1 MQPDDDE
8 VGLLITLQLIYRW
21 LLNELP
27 QGDEFFIENALLTW
41 EAIHFPL
48 LIDPHK
54 LAVTWIRSLK
64 LRNNGQSAGE
74 LLETDFNDPNFKEKL
89 KTAILHGDWIMFNDV
104 HEVIDPAIVRL
115 FINGLQKRTEVPWE
129 DGVVLSVHKEF
140 RIFLRTEVSH
150 PKFDP
155 LVFGFA
161 TVINFT
167 VTECAMKD
175 MFRGIV
181 FGETTSKSSHDEER
195 ADTGGD
201 CAIELESRYQMQR
214 QRVLERQNRRSVAE
228 EKLMSI
234 LSSCEG
240 NLLDQAELVL
250 QLGDVKEEIQLLEGE
265 LLKCVALHL
274 ELGED
279 RAREKNDCLAR
290 TATCLF
296 FVLFNFKSV
305 HVAYEFSLDVFID
318 VLRKIMRCEAEDEGN
333 WDLAK
338 VESELVW
345 QVFRL
350 GSLTILNKHFFAF
363 VLQLTVRLQLLR
375 GTISKE
381 QVDFLI
387 NGRKSAMAGKELK
400 EDLDTDELPDQ
411 VKNIFESVGGWR
423 DLQSLVE
430 LFPKRF
436 RALAEDI
443 QQNADVWREWSMSEK
458 LKEFPYDGVGDE
470 GTEDISLTSFENLML
485 LRCFRA
491 DHLSQGVERYIQ
503 RVLGERFMTRPV
515 IDLAA
520 ILKDYCN
527 NDTPI
532 LFLETTQG
540 FDALR
545 LVRRVH
551 SQSQVF
557 RDSVLVD
564 AAVGCTSENSLAAT
578 FQLAQTS
585 GSWLIIAN
593 CHLSYSTL
601 KRLQL
606 WLKRDGVHANFRL
619 FMTTLPTVPV
629 NLLSRLIKVNTEH
642 PKHLKSN
649 LVTLFHQQID
659 DDMLQNVTSAS
670 TASAVPSALKQATMG
685 QRCFRSIVYALTFFH
700 VVALERRKYG
710 KIGWNIEYGFNETE
724 LVMCIQMLATVLSK
738 QQQNRLPWEMVK
750 YMLGE
755 IIYGSHIVDKFD
767 RKLVAV
773 FMDEYFNDFL
783 FDEYQKFSFY
793 TGEDFEYGILNYS
806 SAREFLGE
814 LSLILIV

>member
-1 MQPDDDE
+1 M
-8 VGLLITLQLIYRW
+8 
-21 LLNELP
+21 LNELP

-54 LAVTWIRSLK
+54 LAVTWIRSLWEQK
-64 LRNNGQSAGE
+64 NNGREAGE

-89 KTAILHGDWIMFNDV
+89 KMAIQHGDWIMFNDV

-115 FINGLQKRTEVPWE
+115 FINGLQKRMEVLWE
-129 DGVVLSVHKEF
+129 DGVVLSVHPEF
-140 RIFLRTEVSH
+140 RIFLRTEISH
-150 PKFDP
+150 PEFDP

-167 VTECAMKD
+167 VTETALTD
-175 MFRGIV
+175 MFRGVV
-181 FGETTSKSSHDEER
+181 FGETTSMTSHDSEDDDDEEQ
-195 ADTGGD
+195 ADTGAD
-201 CAIELESRYQMQR
+201 YVIELESRYQMLR
-214 QRVLERQNRRSVAE
+214 RRVLERQNGRSVAE
-228 EKLMSI
+228 EELMNI
-234 LSSCEG
+234 LSSSQG
-240 NLLDQAELVL
+240 NLLDQSDVVQ
-250 QLGDVKEEIQLLEGE
+250 QLGDVKEGIQLLDRE
-265 LLKCVALHL
+265 LLKCVARHSELH
-274 ELGED
+274 EH
-279 RAREKNDCLAR
+279 RAREKNDSLAR

-318 VLRKIMRCEAEDEGN
+318 VLRKILRCEALKEGEEGS

-350 GSLTILNKHFFAF
+350 GSLTILDQHFFAF
-363 VLQLTVRLQLLR
+363 VLQLTIRLQLLR
-375 GTISKE
+375 GTVSVE
-381 QVDFLI
+381 QVNFLI
-387 NGRKSAMAGKELK
+387 NGRESAMAGKELK
-400 EDLDTDELPDQ
+400 EDMPDQ
-411 VKNIFESVGGWR
+411 VKRIFESVNGWR
-423 DLQSLVE
+423 DLQCLVE

-443 QQNADVWREWSMSEK
+443 QKSSEVWSEWSESEK
-458 LKEFPYDGVGDE
+458 LQEFPDQGKEEY
-470 GTEDISLTSFENLML
+470 SLTSFESLMV

-491 DHLSQGVERYIQ
+491 DHLSQGVERYIR
-503 RVLGERFMTRPV
+503 RVLGERFLTRPV
-515 IDLAA
+515 IELEA
-520 ILKDYCN
+520 ILKEYCS

-532 LFLETTQG
+532 MFLEMPQG

-557 RDSVLVD
+557 RESVVVD
-564 AAVGCTSENSLAAT
+564 AAVGCTSANSLAAT

-601 KRLQL
+601 KQLQL
-606 WLKRDGVHANFRL
+606 WLKRDGVHKNFRL
-619 FMTTLPTVPV
+619 FLTIVMTYGIVPKIPV
-629 NLLSRLIKVNTEH
+629 NLLSRSIKVNTEQ

-649 LVTLFHQQID
+649 LVTIFHQQID
-659 DDMLQNVTSAS
+659 DDMWENVTSTCTAPAS
-670 TASAVPSALKQATMG
+670 KQTTLG

-710 KIGWNIEYGFNETE
+710 KIGWNVEYGFNETE

-738 QQQNRLPWEMVK
+738 QQQKGLPWETVK

-767 RKLVAV
+767 RRLVAIY
-773 FMDEYFNDFL
+773 MDEYFNDFL

-793 TGEDFEYGILNYS
+793 TGTDFEYGILNYS
-806 SAREFLGE
+806 STTDFLGE
-814 LSLILIV
+814 FSVIYYCIICYN